1 MIHQSSMLVDLNISV
16 WTGRK
21 LDKRVSEEIDQA
33 KNTRTK
39 AGNYNKHLLAGSE
52 KLEAVQK
59 IAGAIRTWHYEQT
72 LPWSD
77 GGSRLLP
84 MKNFFDYK
92 ASLNSFRAQFEQA
105 VEDLLVAYPELVS
118 ASAFQL
124 GALFDRSEYPD
135 AEELRH
141 KFKFKYSFSPVPEV
155 GDFRIETGEEVKRE
169 LQEQYQAMF
178 DEKLNDAMKDVWERL
193 HETLRHMSTKLADS
207 PNPRTLKDGTE
218 VRAQIFRDSLINNA
232 VELCGLLSKLNVTDD
247 PKLEQARQDVERVLC
262 GLTPKD
268 VRDSDHVRADVK
280 AEVDRI
286 LSKFDF

>member
-1 MIHQSSMLVDLNISV
+1 
-16 WTGRK
+16 
-21 LDKRVSEEIDQA
+21 
-33 KNTRTK
+33 
-39 AGNYNKHLLAGSE
+39 
-52 KLEAVQK
+52 
-59 IAGAIRTWHYEQT
+59 
-72 LPWSD
+72 
-77 GGSRLLP
+77 
-84 MKNFFDYK
+84 
-92 ASLNSFRAQFEQA
+92 
-105 VEDLLVAYPELVS
+105 
-118 ASAFQL
+118 L

-135 AEELRH
+135 AGELLN

-169 LQEQYQAMF
+169 LQEQYQTMF
-178 DEKLNDAMKDVWERL
+178 NEKLNDAMQDIWDRL

-262 GLTPKD
+262 GLTPQD
-268 VRDSDHVRADVK
+268 VRESDNVRADVK
-280 AEVDRI
+280 SEVDRI

>member
-84 MKNFFDYK
+84 MKIFFDYK

-178 DEKLNDAMKDVWERL
+178 DEKLNDAMKDIWERL

-207 PNPRTLKDGTE
+207 PNPRVLKDGTE

>member
-21 LDKRVSEEIDQA
+21 LDKRVSDEIDQA
-33 KNTRTK
+33 KNTRTR

-52 KLEAVQK
+52 KLDAVQK

-92 ASLNSFRAQFEQA
+92 ASLNSFRSQFEQA

-118 ASAFQL
+118 AAAFQL
-124 GALFDRSEYPD
+124 GSLFDRGDYPD
-135 AEELRH
+135 AGELLS

-169 LQEQYQAMF
+169 LQEQYQTMF
-178 DEKLNDAMKDVWERL
+178 NEKLNDAMQDIWDRL
-193 HETLRHMSTKLADS
+193 HETLRHMSTKLSDS

-262 GLTPKD
+262 GLTPQD
-268 VRDSDHVRADVK
+268 VRESDNVRADVK
-280 AEVDRI
+280 SEVDRI

>member
-21 LDKRVSEEIDQA
+21 LDKRVSDEIDQA
-33 KNTRTK
+33 KNTRTR

-52 KLEAVQK
+52 KLDAVQK

-92 ASLNSFRAQFEQA
+92 ASLNSFRSQFEQA

-118 ASAFQL
+118 AAAFQL
-124 GALFDRSEYPD
+124 GSLFDRGDYPG
-135 AEELRH
+135 AGELLS

-169 LQEQYQAMF
+169 LQEQYKTMF
-178 DEKLNDAMKDVWERL
+178 NEKLNDAMQDIWDRL
-193 HETLRHMSTKLADS
+193 HETLRHMSTKLSDS

-262 GLTPKD
+262 GLTPQD
-268 VRDSDHVRADVK
+268 VRESDNVRADVK
-280 AEVDRI
+280 SEVDRI

>member
-1 MIHQSSMLVDLNISV
+1 MLVDLSISV

-52 KLEAVQK
+52 KLEVVQK

-92 ASLNSFRAQFEQA
+92 ASLNALMTQFEQA
-105 VEDLLVAYPELVS
+105 VDELLVAYPELVS
-118 ASAFQL
+118 AAAFQL
-124 GALFDRSEYPD
+124 GALFDRNEYPD

-141 KFKFKYSFSPVPEV
+141 KFKFKYSFLPVPEV

-169 LQEQYQAMF
+169 LQEQYQTMF
-178 DEKLNDAMKDVWERL
+178 DEKLNSAMKDMWDRL
-193 HETLRHMSTKLADS
+193 HETLKHMSTKLADTS
-207 PNPRTLKDGTE
+207 NPRKLKDGTE

-247 PKLEQARQDVERVLC
+247 PKLEQARKEVEQVLC
-262 GLTPKD
+262 GVTPQD
-268 VRDSDHVRADVK
+268 VRDNDNVRADVK
-280 AEVDRI
+280 SEVDRI
-286 LSKFDF
+286 LSKFDL